1 MKILFFA
8 FCQTGL
14 TEHAVTRQVVALAA
28 EGFQI
33 KICVISSVIGYS
45 RPFLFTGC
53 GYNQQGCY
61 LLSDRQTCCL
71 MVHAVTKLDAV
82 LAAQGYKNFK
92 HNFSS
97 VIGYWNPLKY
107 LLITGSG

>member
-8 FCQTGL
+8 FCQTRL
-14 TEHAVTRQVVALAA
+14 TVHAITRQVVALAA
-28 EGFQI
+28 EGFQN
-33 KICVISSVIGYS
+33 KFCVISSVIGYS
-45 RPFLFTGC
+45 RPFLFTGS

-92 HNFSS
+92 HIFSS